1 MGSLGL
7 AARCGPAA
15 TSPAAVRFGR
25 RRGLC
30 PPDTVNTHSDA
41 LEQKTRQLTEGAL
54 LRPLLRLATPVIVSI
69 TLQTLYQLVNAFW
82 LGRLGAVPV
91 AVVSV
96 TTPLTVLL
104 LMIGNGLSIA
114 GAILVAQFSG
124 ARNRAMVN
132 RIAAQTIVMVVALS
146 VVLSGVGIVSAR
158 PVLQALGVSPE
169 VLEGA
174 ATYLVI
180 SYGGLTASYAF
191 VMCQSILQGTGEV
204 RFPLIVVTASVVLN
218 AVLDPILIFGWGPV
232 PALGVAGAAWATVVS
247 QALAAT
253 VGIIPLFTGRYGIR
267 LRSADFRIERALIA
281 MAAAIAL
288 PASIEQSTRTL
299 GGLVL
304 TAIAAQFGTRALA
317 SFGLGMRII
326 MLFFIPALGFATAT
340 ATLVGQNLG
349 AGSPQRA
356 RQAGRLGGWFIFG
369 VLTVAGLLF
378 MPAAGAVARVLVPSD
393 ETVVRLAAG
402 FVSVVAPA
410 FGVIGAQQVLA
421 GAFRGAGQTLQ
432 AMALSLVMQWA
443 LQIPASYLLA
453 RHTTLGLAGVWWGF
467 PIANLIAL
475 LATIVWFRRSVWRS
489 RAR

>member
-1 MGSLGL
+1 M
-7 AARCGPAA
+7 
-15 TSPAAVRFGR
+15 
-25 RRGLC
+25 
-30 PPDTVNTHSDA
+30 NTDA
-41 LEQKTRQLTEGAL
+41 LEQKTRQLTEGEL

-124 ARNRAMVN
+124 ARNRVMVN
-132 RIAAQTIVMVVALS
+132 RVAGQTILMIVALS
-146 VVLSGVGIVSAR
+146 LVLSVAGIASAR
-158 PVLQALGVSPE
+158 PVLHALGVSPD
-169 VLEGA
+169 VVEGA
-174 ATYLVI
+174 TAYLVI

-191 VMCQSILQGTGEV
+191 VMCQSILQGAGEV
-204 RFPLIVVTASVVLN
+204 RFPLIVVAASVLVN
-218 AVLDPILIFGWGPV
+218 AILDPILIFGWGPV

-247 QALAAT
+247 QAAAAA
-253 VGIIPLFTGRYGIR
+253 VGFIPLFTGRYGIL
-267 LRSADFRIERALIA
+267 LRGADFRFDRKLVGL
-281 MAAAIAL
+281 AAGIAL

-304 TAIAAQFGTRALA
+304 TAVAAEFGTRALA

-349 AGSPQRA
+349 AGAPRRA
-356 RQAGRLGGWFIFG
+356 RQAGWLGGWFIFG
-369 VLTVAGLLF
+369 ALTVAGLLF
-378 MPAAGAVARVLVPSD
+378 MPIANVIARLLVPTD
-393 ETVVRLAAG
+393 KTVAHLAAG
-402 FVSVVAPA
+402 FVRVVAPA

-421 GAFRGAGQTLQ
+421 GAFRGAGRTLQ
-432 AMALSLVMQWA
+432 AMALSLLMQWA
-443 LQIPASYLLA
+443 LQIPISYFLA
-453 RHTTLGLAGVWWGF
+453 RHTSLGLAGVWWGF
-467 PIANLIAL
+467 PLANLVAL
-475 LATIVWFRRSVWRS
+475 LVTVVWFRYSVWQS
-489 RAR
+489 RVR

>member
-1 MGSLGL
+1 M
-7 AARCGPAA
+7 
-15 TSPAAVRFGR
+15 
-25 RRGLC
+25 
-30 PPDTVNTHSDA
+30 NTDA
-41 LEQKTRQLTEGAL
+41 LEQKTRQLTEGEL

-114 GAILVAQFSG
+114 GSILVAQFSG
-124 ARNRAMVN
+124 ARNRVMVN
-132 RIAAQTIVMVVALS
+132 RIAAQTILMIVALSLALS
-146 VVLSGVGIVSAR
+146 VVGIVSTR
-158 PVLQALGVSPE
+158 PVLHALGVSPD

-174 ATYLVI
+174 AGYLAI

-191 VMCQSILQGTGEV
+191 VMCQSILQGAGEV
-204 RFPLIVVTASVVLN
+204 RFPLIVVAASVVLN
-218 AVLDPILIFGWGPV
+218 AILDPILIFGWGAV
-232 PALGVAGAAWATVVS
+232 PALGVAGAAWATVAS
-247 QALAAT
+247 QAAAAA
-253 VGIIPLFTGRYGIR
+253 VGFIPLFTGRYGIL
-267 LRSADFRIERALIA
+267 LRGADFKIDRKLVGL
-281 MAAAIAL
+281 AAAIAL

-304 TAIAAQFGTRALA
+304 TAVAAEFGTRALA

-378 MPAAGAVARVLVPSD
+378 MPIAKAVARLLVPSD
-393 ETVVRLAAG
+393 ETVVDLAAG

-432 AMALSLVMQWA
+432 AMALSLLMQWA
-443 LQIPASYLLA
+443 LQIPISYALA
-453 RHTTLGLAGVWWGF
+453 RHTSLGLAGVWWGF
-467 PIANLIAL
+467 PIANGVAL
-475 LATIVWFRRSVWRS
+475 LVAVVWFRCSEWQS

>member
-1 MGSLGL
+1 M
-7 AARCGPAA
+7 
-15 TSPAAVRFGR
+15 
-25 RRGLC
+25 
-30 PPDTVNTHSDA
+30 NTDA
-41 LEQKTRQLTEGAL
+41 LEQKTRQLTEGEL
-54 LRPLLRLATPVIVSI
+54 LKPLLRLATPVILSI

-124 ARNRAMVN
+124 ARNRVMVN
-132 RIAAQTIVMVVALS
+132 RVAGQTILMIVALS
-146 VVLSGVGIVSAR
+146 LVLSVVGIVVTR
-158 PVLQALGVSPE
+158 PVLHALGVSPD

-174 ATYLVI
+174 ASYLVI

-191 VMCQSILQGTGEV
+191 VMCQSILQGAGEV
-204 RFPLIVVTASVVLN
+204 RFPLIVVAASVLVN
-218 AVLDPILIFGWGPV
+218 AILDPILIFGWGPV
-232 PALGVAGAAWATVVS
+232 SALGVAGAAWATVAS
-247 QALAAT
+247 QAAAAV
-253 VGIIPLFTGRYGIR
+253 VGFIPLFTGRYGIL
-267 LRSADFRIERALIA
+267 LRGADFRFDRQLVGL
-281 MAAAIAL
+281 AAGIAL

-304 TAIAAQFGTRALA
+304 TAVAAEFGTRALA

-349 AGSPQRA
+349 AGAPQRA
-356 RQAGRLGGWFIFG
+356 RQAGRLGGWLTFG
-369 VLTVAGLLF
+369 VLTVGGLLF
-378 MPAAGAVARVLVPSD
+378 MPIANTVARLLVPTD

-402 FVSVVAPA
+402 FVCVVAPA

-432 AMALSLVMQWA
+432 AMALSLLMQWA
-443 LQIPASYLLA
+443 LQIPISYLLA
-453 RHTTLGLAGVWWGF
+453 RHTPLGLAGVWWGF
-467 PIANLIAL
+467 PIANLVAL
-475 LATIVWFRRSVWRS
+475 LVTVVWFRHSVWKS

>member
-1 MGSLGL
+1 M
-7 AARCGPAA
+7 
-15 TSPAAVRFGR
+15 
-25 RRGLC
+25 
-30 PPDTVNTHSDA
+30 NTDA
-41 LEQKTRQLTEGAL
+41 LEQKTRQLTEGEL

-114 GAILVAQFSG
+114 GSILVAQFSG
-124 ARNRAMVN
+124 ARNRVMVN
-132 RIAAQTIVMVVALS
+132 RIAAQTLLMIVALS
-146 VVLSGVGIVSAR
+146 LVLSVVGIASTR
-158 PVLQALGVSPE
+158 PVLHALGVSPD

-174 ATYLVI
+174 AGYLAI

-191 VMCQSILQGTGEV
+191 VMCQSILQGAGEV
-204 RFPLIVVTASVVLN
+204 RFPLIVVAASVVVN
-218 AVLDPILIFGWGPV
+218 AILDPILIFGWGPV
-232 PALGVAGAAWATVVS
+232 PALGVTGAAWATVVS
-247 QALAAT
+247 QAAAAAI
-253 VGIIPLFTGRYGIR
+253 GFIPLFTGRYGIL
-267 LRSADFRIERALIA
+267 LRAADFKIDRKLVGL
-281 MAAAIAL
+281 AAGIAL

-304 TAIAAQFGTRALA
+304 TAVAAEFGTRALA

-378 MPAAGAVARVLVPSD
+378 MPIATAVARLLVPSD
-393 ETVVRLAAG
+393 ETVVHLAAG

-432 AMALSLVMQWA
+432 AMALSLLMQWA
-443 LQIPASYLLA
+443 LQIPISYALA
-453 RHTTLGLAGVWWGF
+453 RHTSLGLAGVWWGF
-467 PIANLIAL
+467 PIANGVAL
-475 LATIVWFRRSVWRS
+475 LVTVVWFRSSQWQS

>member
-1 MGSLGL
+1 MS
-7 AARCGPAA
+7 
-15 TSPAAVRFGR
+15 SQ
-25 RRGLC
+25 
-30 PPDTVNTHSDA
+30 SDA
-41 LEQKTRQLTEGAL
+41 LEQKTRQLTEGEL

-124 ARNRAMVN
+124 ARNRVMVN
-132 RIAAQTIVMVVALS
+132 RVAGQTILMIVALS
-146 VVLSGVGIVSAR
+146 LVLSVVGIASAR
-158 PVLQALGVSPE
+158 PVLHAMGVSPD

-174 ATYLVI
+174 AAYLVI

-191 VMCQSILQGTGEV
+191 VMCQSILQGAGEV
-204 RFPLIVVTASVVLN
+204 RFPLIVVAASVLVN

-232 PALGVAGAAWATVVS
+232 PALGVAGAAWATVAS
-247 QALAAT
+247 QAAAAA
-253 VGIIPLFTGRYGIR
+253 VGFIPLFTGRYGIL
-267 LRSADFRIERALIA
+267 LRGADFRIDRKLIA
-281 MAAAIAL
+281 LAAGIAL

-304 TAIAAQFGTRALA
+304 TAVAAEFGTRALA

-378 MPAAGAVARVLVPSD
+378 MPIAHAVARLLVPSD
-393 ETVVRLAAG
+393 ETVVDLAAG

-432 AMALSLVMQWA
+432 AMSLSLLMQWA
-443 LQIPASYLLA
+443 LQIPISYLLA
-453 RHTTLGLAGVWWGF
+453 RHTSLGLAGVWWGF
-467 PIANLIAL
+467 PIANLVAL
-475 LATIVWFRRSVWRS
+475 LVTVAWFQRSEWRS
-489 RAR
+489 RAARS